1 MNVIKQQTV
10 TYCSSELVS
19 LLHKIDEVKNPY
31 YLEVDW
37 YVYTVFSSIRTGF
50 WKAKEKKTLNPKWYK
65 CMAAVESVELK
76 KCMQEIDVYLRGTNH
91 CLC

>member
-31 YLEVDW
+31 YLEVD
-37 YVYTVFSSIRTGF
+37 
-50 WKAKEKKTLNPKWYK
+50 
-65 CMAAVESVELK
+65 
-76 KCMQEIDVYLRGTNH
+76 
-91 CLC
+91 